1 MSVERIEWQCPGCH
15 RKFAIPSNQ
24 PRPKLC
30 PHCQQTAQAVPR
42 QPAPSPAVAAHVSP
56 AIAEPE
62 VEFAEV
68 PVATPPLGGGA
79 SSPSPRPVKRR
90 RYQELRTLS
99 VVLKIMAGL
108 IGFLMIG
115 MLVENGR
122 LVMETEEGDLR
133 RYLVYQCLGTLIG
146 GSTAV
151 LLVYAFAVL
160 LVVAADIEHNTR
172 QD

>member
-1 MSVERIEWQCPGCH
+1 MAVERIEWQCPGCH

-42 QPAPSPAVAAHVSP
+42 QPSPSATGHVSP
-56 AIAEPE
+56 AVAEPE

-68 PVATPPLGGGA
+68 PVGTPPLGGA
-79 SSPSPRPVKRR
+79 SLPLARPVKRR
-90 RYQELRTLS
+90 RYQELHTLS
-99 VVLKIMAGL
+99 VVLKIMAAL

-115 MLVENGR
+115 MIVENAR

-133 RYLVYQCLGTLIG
+133 RYLVYQCLGLLIG

-160 LVVAADIEHNTR
+160 LVVASDVEYNTR
-172 QD
+172 QE